1 VPLEIKV
8 GPAQL
13 AIHQGFTVFITEP
26 DGSIDWPTDK
36 GLYFNDTRLISAYAL
51 FANGESWD
59 LLNSG
64 APAFYGC
71 RIFLTNRPFPSEGG
85 EVAARSLSLVLSR
98 NIDGGLHETH
108 QITNHAR
115 TPVVFNYEISI
126 RSDFADVFEVKAKR
140 IVRRGRIISTWSDDT
155 GVLSTSYSN
164 GVFRRAIDIT
174 ASGDS
179 PAGYANGRLTFALHL
194 APGATWCGRLRCN
207 LVDGE
212 TVQQAPE
219 DCNLNGESRQ
229 GREVKAWRDAALRIS
244 SSVNNFER
252 LFDQAVED
260 MVALRLPILQGGEQV
275 AIPAAGLPWFVAL
288 FGRDTLIVSLQ
299 TMILNP
305 EFARGTLSV
314 LGAWQATERDDFRD
328 AEPGKI
334 LHELR
339 RGELAALK
347 LIPHTPYYGTAD
359 ATPLYLVVLH
369 AAWKATGDIGLL
381 RQHIGTARGCLDWI
395 DNYGDR
401 DGDGFQEYATRSAQG
416 YENVGW
422 KDSGDSVVDVDGN
435 LVHGPKALCELQ
447 GYVYAAWRGMAEVF
461 TALDDPTRAAI
472 LTAKADALFTRF
484 NAAFWN
490 EEEGYY
496 AYCLDGA
503 KRPILT
509 VASNP
514 GHLLWSGIVPP
525 ERAHRVVTRLL
536 QPDLWSGWGIRTLS
550 ALNPSYNPY
559 SYQNGSVWPHD
570 NSLIALG
577 CASYGFA
584 TETNLIAQ
592 DIHRAAGYFTQRQL
606 PELYSGVQRDGT
618 NFPVQYLGANVPQ
631 AWAAGS
637 VFALLQAMLGLEFDA
652 PNNRLRVMP
661 HLPDWLPDVTLRH
674 LRVGEH
680 VLDIEFHREEGTTRY
695 TVLQGDPKV
704 VVQGRRGAGP
714 PAITT

>member
-1 VPLEIKV
+1 MPLEIKV

-13 AIHQGFTVFITEP
+13 AIHQGFTVFIAEP
-26 DGSIDWPTDK
+26 DGSVAWPSDK
-36 GLYFNDTRLISAYAL
+36 GLYSNDTRLISAYAL
-51 FANGESWD
+51 YANGEPWD

-64 APAFYGC
+64 APVFYGC
-71 RIFLTNRPFPSEGG
+71 RIFLTNRAFPSEGG
-85 EVAARSLSLVLSR
+85 EVLARSLSLVMSR
-98 NIDGGLHETH
+98 TIEGGMHEAH
-108 QITNHAR
+108 QITNFAR
-115 TPVVFNYEISI
+115 VPVVFNYEISI
-126 RSDFADVFEVKAKR
+126 RSDFADVFEVKSKR
-140 IVRRGRIISTWSDDT
+140 IVRRGRIVSTWSDDT

-164 GVFRRAIDIT
+164 GVFRRAVEIT
-174 ASGDS
+174 AAGDT

-194 APGATWCGRLRCN
+194 APGASWHGRLRYS
-207 LVDGE
+207 LIDGD
-212 TVQQAPE
+212 TVLHAPD
-219 DCNLNGESRQ
+219 DCLLNGGSPQ
-229 GREVKAWRDAALRIS
+229 GREVKAWRDGALKVS
-244 SSVNNFER
+244 SSIHNFER

-260 MVALRLPILQGGEQV
+260 MAALRLPVQQDNQAV
-275 AIPAAGLPWFVAL
+275 YIPAAGLPWFVAL

-314 LGAWQATERDDFRD
+314 LAAWQATERDDYRD

-359 ATPLYLVVLH
+359 ATPLYLMVLH
-369 AAWKATGDIGLL
+369 AAWKATGDLDLL
-381 RQHIGTARGCLDWI
+381 RQHIETARGCLDWI
-395 DNYGDR
+395 DDYGDR
-401 DGDGFQEYATRSAQG
+401 DGDGFQEYGTRSGQG

-422 KDSGDSVVDVDGN
+422 KDSGEAVVDVDGSF
-435 LVHGPKALCELQ
+435 VHGPKALCELQ
-447 GYVYAAWRGMAEVF
+447 GYVYAAWRGMAEAF
-461 TALDDPTRAAI
+461 TALGDPTRAAI
-472 LTAKADALFTRF
+472 LTAKADALYTRF

-490 EEEGYY
+490 EAEGFY
-496 AYCLDGA
+496 AYCLDGS

-514 GHLLWSGIVPP
+514 GHLLWCGIVPP
-525 ERAHRVVTRLL
+525 ERAHRVVARMMK
-536 QPDLWSGWGIRTLS
+536 PDMWSGWGIRTLS

-577 CASYGFA
+577 CARYGFA
-584 TETNLIAQ
+584 AEANLIAQ
-592 DIHRAAGYFTQRQL
+592 DIHRAAGFFTQRQL
-606 PELYSGVQRDGT
+606 PELYSGVQRDET

-652 PNNRLRVMP
+652 PNGRLLIQP
-661 HLPDWLPDVTLRH
+661 ELPDWLPDVTLRD
-674 LRVGEH
+674 LRVGGH
-680 VLDIEFHREEGTTRY
+680 VLDIAFRREDGMTRFE
-695 TVLQGDPKV
+695 VLRGDPGIV
-704 VVQGRRGAGP
+704 VR
-714 PAITT
+714 PAV